1 MYFFHLLFRQTELS
15 AKDILAQLPTKD
27 TTLSIMVVTKILSDR
42 GTNSLGNFEIQ
53 YMHDP
58 IGITAVE
65 RYNLFL

>member
-1 MYFFHLLFRQTELS
+1 MLRVYGEIIFQTVLS
-15 AKDILAQLPTKD
+15 AKDIVSQLPSKD

-42 GTNSLGNFEIQ
+42 GTNSLGNFEVQ

-65 RYNLFL
+65 RYV